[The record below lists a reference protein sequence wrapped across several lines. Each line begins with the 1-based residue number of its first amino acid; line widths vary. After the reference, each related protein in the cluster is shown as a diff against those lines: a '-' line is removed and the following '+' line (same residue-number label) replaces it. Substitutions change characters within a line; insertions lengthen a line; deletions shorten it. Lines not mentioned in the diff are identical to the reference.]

1 MTGKIKNFF
10 NRNVFNRVISGVFFI
25 TPFLLAINEGGIFF
39 VLFFISLLVIII
51 YEFNNSTG
59 NKIKIILKIL
69 ITFLF
74 ILSFFHFIFLRLVF
88 EDFIIN
94 YLLYIIFSIWIFDS
108 FSLIGGRLIGGKK
121 LMPNIS
127 PNKTI
132 SGLIIGFVSLLTYS
146 LVLIFNY
153 DQNISIILFTL
164 LIGFIS
170 FLGDAIESYYKR
182 FLAIKDFSNL
192 MPGHGGLLD
201 RMDAFILIFLIHF
214 IILIFIFN
222 PINQYA

>member
-1 MTGKIKNFF
+1 MISEIKNFF
-10 NRNVFNRVISGVFFI
+10 NRNVFNRIISGIFFI
-25 TPFLLAINEGGIFF
+25 IPFLFSIIEGGIIF
-39 VLFFISLLVIII
+39 VSFFISLLAIII

-59 NKIKIILKIL
+59 NKIKNILKIL
-69 ITFLF
+69 IIFLF
-74 ILSFFHFIFLRLVF
+74 ILSFFHFIFLRLIF

-108 FSLIGGRLIGGKK
+108 FSLIGGKLIGGKK

-132 SGLIIGFVSLLTYS
+132 SGLIIGFVSLLIFS
-146 LVLIFNY
+146 LFLIFNY
-153 DQNISIILFTL
+153 NQNFSILLFTL

-182 FLAIKDFSNL
+182 FLAIKDFSNF

-201 RMDAFILIFLIHF
+201 RMDAFILFFLIH
-214 IILIFIFN
+214 LIMLVFIFN
-222 PINQYA
+222 PINQYV